1 MLSLLCENKRNNSLH
16 NIITNELPFLL
27 SQSSLSLSLSHT
39 KKESNDRQNM
49 KDITSKKPS
58 LVQRMAL
65 IYSVFEKAI
74 N

>member
-1 MLSLLCENKRNNSLH
+1 MREQEKQLSSQYNNQR
-16 NIITNELPFLL
+16 ITFLVV
-27 SQSSLSLSLSHT
+27 SKFSLSLSLSHT